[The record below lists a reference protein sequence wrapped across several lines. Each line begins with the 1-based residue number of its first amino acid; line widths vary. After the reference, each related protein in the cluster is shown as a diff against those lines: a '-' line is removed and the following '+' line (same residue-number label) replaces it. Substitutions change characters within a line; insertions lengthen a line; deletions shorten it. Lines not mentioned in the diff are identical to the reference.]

1 MTPGLHVAQVQ
12 LSSVVISE
20 GKVATLC
27 QEMEVDKEVG
37 HLDLPPLVLRAM
49 IHSLTLQVVSQRFQV
64 HPGLAPISQMLAVL
78 DVLMKV
84 SCSNVTSR
92 AQAMTKFH
100 PEYRE
105 TRSLSKP

>member
-1 MTPGLHVAQVQ
+1 MLQVQ

-20 GKVATLC
+20 DEVATLC

-37 HLDLPPLVLRAM
+37 HLDSPPPVLYAM
-49 IHSLTLQVVSQRFQV
+49 THSINPQVVSQRFQV
-64 HPGLAPISQMLAVL
+64 QPGLPPISQMLAVL

-84 SCSNVTSR
+84 SCCSVMSS
-92 AQAMTKFH
+92 AQSMTMFY